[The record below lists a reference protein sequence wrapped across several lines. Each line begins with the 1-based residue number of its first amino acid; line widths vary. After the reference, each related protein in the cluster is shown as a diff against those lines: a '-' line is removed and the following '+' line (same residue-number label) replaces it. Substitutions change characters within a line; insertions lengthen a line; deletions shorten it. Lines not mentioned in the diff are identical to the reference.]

1 MKDILSILLF
11 IFCLFPSPLFGA
23 VMKEI
28 VFADYFDIPVNSP
41 SGTEVMGRIHLERNK
56 DVCFRPIPKGYRF
69 EIVEQDEKGLFALE
83 TRYDLSRRIMGVL
96 TVKEGCK
103 TGSLSLIHI

>member
-1 MKDILSILLF
+1 MKDILSILLLSLSF
-11 IFCLFPSPLFGA
+11 SFPLFGA

-83 TRYDLSRRIMGVL
+83 TRYDLSRRIMGCL
-96 TVKEGCK
+96 Q
-103 TGSLSLIHI
+103 

>member
-28 VFADYFDIPVNSP
+28 V
-41 SGTEVMGRIHLERNK
+41 L
-56 DVCFRPIPKGYRF
+56 PIILIYLSTVRQVPK
-69 EIVEQDEKGLFALE
+69 
-83 TRYDLSRRIMGVL
+83 
-96 TVKEGCK
+96 
-103 TGSLSLIHI
+103 